1 MERLTITTSEPTTVG
16 QLKAFL
22 AKFPDDTAVAVSKH
36 FDSVDFGVAGSLET
50 GETSITIAPRGVK

>member
-22 AKFPDDTAVAVSKH
+22 AKFPDDEQVTVSKN
-36 FDSVDFGVAGSLET
+36 FSTIELCEGQSLET
-50 GETSITIAPRGVK
+50 GNKSIIVAPR

>member
-22 AKFPDDTAVAVSKH
+22 AKFPDDEQVTVSKN
-36 FDSVDFGVAGSLET
+36 FSTIELVEGQSLET
-50 GETSITIAPRGVK
+50 GNKSVIIAPR